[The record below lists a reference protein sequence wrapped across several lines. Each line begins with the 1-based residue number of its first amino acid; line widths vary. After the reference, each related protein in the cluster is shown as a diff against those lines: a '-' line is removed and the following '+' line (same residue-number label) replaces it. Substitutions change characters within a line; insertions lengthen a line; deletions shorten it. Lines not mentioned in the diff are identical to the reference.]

1 MNYIRAKGRGRFKM
15 TVDYMKSVDENTFVS
30 DVIEK
35 SKEKVVIV
43 DFWAPWCGPCKALTP
58 ILESQ
63 AVKNRE
69 HLEVVKVNIDE
80 NQGIASQL
88 RIQSIPAV
96 FAFSDGQPVD
106 GFMGAKTEPDV
117 EKFFDALIK
126 KFSKTNSNISE
137 ELNGLLSEGRFQEV
151 KLTSEELIKSNP
163 SPENYSL
170 LIRSIVGLGDFD
182 EVEQVLKNLTPEIL
196 KDNAVKSAISSY
208 ELLKNND
215 VKDSKKEILDRI
227 KKNPADLDSKMNYS
241 KILFNESNFSECIDI
256 LLEMFEKDREWK
268 DGYAK
273 QQLLLIFDHLG
284 SENEL
289 SQKGRR
295 ALTSLIFV

>member
-1 MNYIRAKGRGRFKM
+1 MIVESIKD
-15 TVDYMKSVDENTFVS
+15 VSENTFVPE
-30 DVIEK
+30 VIEK
-35 SKEKVVIV
+35 SKEKIVIV

-63 AVKNRE
+63 ATKKKE

-80 NQGIASQL
+80 NQSIASQL

-106 GFMGAKTEPDV
+106 GFMGAKTEPEV
-117 EKFFDALIK
+117 EKFLDTLIK
-126 KFSKTNSNISE
+126 KFSKDNSNVSE
-137 ELNGLLSEGRFQEV
+137 EFEILLSEGRFEEV
-151 KLTSEELIKSNP
+151 KLASEELIKSNP

-182 EVEQVLKNLTPEIL
+182 GVEQLIENLSPELL
-196 KDNAVKSAISSY
+196 KDNAVKGAVSSY

-215 VKDSKKEILDRI
+215 VEDSKKEVLD
-227 KKNPADLDSKMNYS
+227 KMEKNPADLDCKMNYS
-241 KILFNESNFSECIDI
+241 KILFKENNFSECIDV
-256 LLEMFEKDREWK
+256 LLEMFRKDQEWK

-273 QQLLLIFDHLG
+273 KQLLLIFDHLG

-289 SQKGRR
+289 SKKGRR

>member
-1 MNYIRAKGRGRFKM
+1 MI
-15 TVDYMKSVDENTFVS
+15 VDTMKSVDENTFVS

-35 SKEKVVIV
+35 SKEKIVIV

-63 AVKNRE
+63 AAKKKE

-96 FAFSDGQPVD
+96 FAFSGGQPVD

-117 EKFFDALIK
+117 EKFFDTLIK
-126 KFSKTNSNISE
+126 KFSKTNSNVSE
-137 ELNGLLSEGRFQEV
+137 ELELLLSEGRFREV

-170 LIRSIVGLGDFD
+170 LIRSIIGLGDFD
-182 EVEQVLKNLTPEIL
+182 EVEQLLKNLTPEIL
-196 KDNAVKSAISSY
+196 KNNAIKSAISSY

-215 VKDSKKEILDRI
+215 VKDSKKEVLDRI
-227 KKNPADLDSKMNYS
+227 TKNPADLDSKMNYS
-241 KILFNESNFSECIDI
+241 KILFNENNFSECIDI
-256 LLEMFEKDREWK
+256 LLEMFRKDKEWK

-273 QQLLLIFDHLG
+273 KQLLLIFDHLG

-289 SQKGRR
+289 SKKGRR
-295 ALTSLIFV
+295 ALTSLVFV

>member
-1 MNYIRAKGRGRFKM
+1 M
-15 TVDYMKSVDENTFVS
+15 TENSMKSVNENTFVS

-35 SKEKVVIV
+35 SKEKIVIV

-63 AVKNRE
+63 AAKKKE
-69 HLEVVKVNIDE
+69 HLDVVKVNIDE

-96 FAFSDGQPVD
+96 FAFSDGKPVD
-106 GFMGAKTEPDV
+106 GFMGAKTESDV

-126 KFSKTNSNISE
+126 KFSKINSSVSE
-137 ELNGLLSEGRFQEV
+137 ELEVLLSEGRFNEV

-227 KKNPADLDSKMNYS
+227 EKNPADLDSKMNYS
-241 KILFNESNFSECIDI
+241 KILFNENNFSECIDI
-256 LLEMFEKDREWK
+256 LLEMFRKDKEWK

-273 QQLLLIFDHLG
+273 KQLLLIFDHLG

-289 SQKGRR
+289 SKKGRR

>member
-1 MNYIRAKGRGRFKM
+1 MI
-15 TVDYMKSVDENTFVS
+15 VDSMKSVDESTFVS

-35 SKEKVVIV
+35 SKEKIVIV

-63 AVKNRE
+63 AAKKKE

-117 EKFFDALIK
+117 EKFFDTLIK
-126 KFSKTNSNISE
+126 KFSKTNPNVSE
-137 ELNGLLSEGRFQEV
+137 ELEVLLSEGRFQEV

-170 LIRSIVGLGDFD
+170 LIRSIIGLGDFD
-182 EVEQVLKNLTPEIL
+182 EVEQLLKNLTPEIL
-196 KDNAVKSAISSY
+196 KNNAIKSAISSY

-215 VKDSKKEILDRI
+215 VKDSKKEVLDRI
-227 KKNPADLDSKMNYS
+227 TKNPADLDSKMNYS
-241 KILFNESNFSECIDI
+241 KILFNENNFSECIDI
-256 LLEMFEKDREWK
+256 LLEMFRKDKEWK

-273 QQLLLIFDHLG
+273 KQLLLIFDHLG

-289 SQKGRR
+289 SKKGRR
-295 ALTSLIFV
+295 ALTSLVFV

>member
-1 MNYIRAKGRGRFKM
+1 MI
-15 TVDYMKSVDENTFVS
+15 VESIKSVDEKTFVS

-35 SKEKVVIV
+35 SKEKIIIV

-63 AVKNRE
+63 ASKKKE
-69 HLEVVKVNIDE
+69 YLEVVKVNIDE

-96 FAFSDGQPVD
+96 FAFSGGQPVD

-126 KFSKTNSNISE
+126 KFSKNSSNVSE
-137 ELNGLLSEGRFQEV
+137 EFEILLSEKRFQEV
-151 KLTSEELIKSNP
+151 KLASEELIKSNP

-170 LIRSIVGLGDFD
+170 LIRSLVGLGDFD
-182 EVEQVLKNLTPEIL
+182 GVEHIIKNLSLEIL
-196 KDNAVKSAISSY
+196 KDNAVKGAVSSY
-208 ELLKNND
+208 ELLKNNE
-215 VKDSKKEILDRI
+215 VEDSKKEVLDRI
-227 KKNPADLDSKMNYS
+227 KENPADLDNKMNYS
-241 KILFNESNFSECIDI
+241 KILFNENNFSECIDV
-256 LLEMFEKDREWK
+256 LLEMFKKDKEWK
-268 DGYAK
+268 EGYAK
-273 QQLLLIFDHLG
+273 KQLLLIFDHLG

-289 SQKGRR
+289 SKKGRR
-295 ALTSLIFV
+295 ALTSLIFN

>member
-1 MNYIRAKGRGRFKM
+1 M
-15 TVDYMKSVDENTFVS
+15 TEDSIKSVNENTFVS

-35 SKEKVVIV
+35 SKEKVVVV

-63 AVKNRE
+63 AAKKKE

-96 FAFSDGQPVD
+96 FAFSDGKPVD
-106 GFMGAKTEPDV
+106 GFMGAKTESDV

-126 KFSKTNSNISE
+126 KFSKINSSVSE
-137 ELNGLLSEGRFQEV
+137 EAEVLLSEGRFEEV

-196 KDNAVKSAISSY
+196 KDNEVKSAISSY

-227 KKNPADLDSKMNYS
+227 EKNPADLDSKMNYS
-241 KILFNESNFSECIDI
+241 KILFNENNFSECIDI
-256 LLEMFEKDREWK
+256 LLEMFRKDKEWK

-273 QQLLLIFDHLG
+273 KQLLLIFDHLG

-289 SQKGRR
+289 SKKGRR

>member
-1 MNYIRAKGRGRFKM
+1 M
-15 TVDYMKSVDENTFVS
+15 TLEPIKDVNENTFAA

-35 SKEKVVIV
+35 SKEKIVIV

-63 AVKNRE
+63 ASKKIE

-80 NQGIASQL
+80 NQTIASQL

-106 GFMGAKTEPDV
+106 GFMGAKTEPEV
-117 EKFFDALIK
+117 EKFFEALIK
-126 KFSKTNSNISE
+126 KFSKNSSSVYE
-137 ELNGLLSEGRFQEV
+137 EINNFLLEERF
-151 KLTSEELIKSNP
+151 EEAKSAAVEIIKTNP
-163 SPENYSL
+163 SAENYSL
-170 LIRSIVGLGDFD
+170 LIRSILGLGDLK
-182 EVEQVLKNLTPEIL
+182 EVQQVIESLTPELL
-196 KDNAVKSAISSY
+196 KDTNVKNAVSSY
-208 ELLKNND
+208 ELIKNN
-215 VKDSKKEILDRI
+215 KIEGSKEDTLDKIKE
-227 KKNPADLDSKMNYS
+227 NPSDLDSKIDYS
-241 KILFNESNFSECIDI
+241 KILFNENNFAECIDV
-256 LLEMFEKDREWK
+256 LLEIYKKDKEWK

-273 QQLLLIFDHLG
+273 KQLLSIFEHLG

-289 SQKGRR
+289 SKKGRR

>member
-1 MNYIRAKGRGRFKM
+1 M
-15 TVDYMKSVDENTFVS
+15 TVESIKSVDENTFVS

-35 SKEKVVIV
+35 SKEKIVIV

-63 AVKNRE
+63 ATKKIE

-96 FAFSDGQPVD
+96 FAFSGGQPVD

-126 KFSKTNSNISE
+126 KFSKNSSNVSE
-137 ELNGLLSEGRFQEV
+137 EFETLLLEKRYQEV
-151 KLTSEELIKSNP
+151 KLASEELIKSNP

-170 LIRSIVGLGDFD
+170 LIRSLVGLGNFD
-182 EVEQVLKNLTPEIL
+182 GVEHVIENLSPEIL
-196 KDNAVKSAISSY
+196 KDNVVKGAISSY
-208 ELLKNND
+208 ELLKDNEVD
-215 VKDSKKEILDRI
+215 DSKKEILDRI
-227 KKNPADLDSKMNYS
+227 NENPADLENKMNYS
-241 KILFNESNFSECIDI
+241 KILFKENNFSECIDV
-256 LLEMFEKDREWK
+256 LLEMFKKDKEWK
-268 DGYAK
+268 EGYAK
-273 QQLLLIFDHLG
+273 KQLLLIFDHLG

-289 SQKGRR
+289 SKKGRR

>member
-1 MNYIRAKGRGRFKM
+1 M
-15 TVDYMKSVDENTFVS
+15 TVDSMKSVNENTFVS

-35 SKEKVVIV
+35 SKEKIVIV

-63 AVKNRE
+63 AAKKIE

-106 GFMGAKTEPDV
+106 GFMGAKTESDV
-117 EKFFDALIK
+117 EKFFDAVIK
-126 KFSKTNSNISE
+126 KFSKINSSVFE
-137 ELNGLLSEGRFQEV
+137 ELEVLLSEGRFNEV

-215 VKDSKKEILDRI
+215 VEDSKKEILDRI
-227 KKNPADLDSKMNYS
+227 EKNPADLDSKMNYS
-241 KILFNESNFSECIDI
+241 KILFNENNFSECIDI
-256 LLEMFEKDREWK
+256 LLEMFRKDKEWK

-273 QQLLLIFDHLG
+273 KQLLLIFDHLG

-289 SQKGRR
+289 SKKGRR

>member
-1 MNYIRAKGRGRFKM
+1 MIVESIKE
-15 TVDYMKSVDENTFVS
+15 VSENTFVP

-35 SKEKVVIV
+35 SKEKILIV
-43 DFWAPWCGPCKALTP
+43 DFWAPWCGPCKTLTP

-63 AVKNRE
+63 ATKKKE

-80 NQGIASQL
+80 NQSIASQL

-106 GFMGAKTEPDV
+106 GFMGAKTEPEV
-117 EKFFDALIK
+117 EKFLDALIK
-126 KFSKTNSNISE
+126 KFSKNNSNVSE
-137 ELNGLLSEGRFQEV
+137 ELELLLSKGRFEEV
-151 KLTSEELIKSNP
+151 KLASKDLIKSKP

-182 EVEQVLKNLTPEIL
+182 GVEQLIQNLSPEIL
-196 KDNAVKSAISSY
+196 KDNAVKGAISSY

-215 VKDSKKEILDRI
+215 VEDDKKEIFDRMQ
-227 KKNPADLDSKMNYS
+227 KNPADLDCKMNYS
-241 KILFNESNFSECIDI
+241 KILFKENNFSECIDV
-256 LLEMFEKDREWK
+256 LLEMFRKDKEWK

-273 QQLLLIFDHLG
+273 KQLLLIFDHLG

>member
-1 MNYIRAKGRGRFKM
+1 MIL
-15 TVDYMKSVDENTFVS
+15 DSMKSVDENTFVS

-35 SKEKVVIV
+35 SKEKIVIV

-63 AVKNRE
+63 AAKKKE

-117 EKFFDALIK
+117 EKFFDTLIK
-126 KFSKTNSNISE
+126 KFSKTNSNVSE
-137 ELNGLLSEGRFQEV
+137 ELELLLSEGRFREV

-170 LIRSIVGLGDFD
+170 LIRSIIGLGDFD
-182 EVEQVLKNLTPEIL
+182 EVEQLLKNLTPEIL
-196 KDNAVKSAISSY
+196 KNNAIKSAISSY

-215 VKDSKKEILDRI
+215 VKDSKKEVLDRI
-227 KKNPADLDSKMNYS
+227 TKNPADLDSKMNYS
-241 KILFNESNFSECIDI
+241 KILFNENNFSECIDI
-256 LLEMFEKDREWK
+256 LLEMFRKDKEWK

-273 QQLLLIFDHLG
+273 KQLLLIFDHLG

-289 SQKGRR
+289 SKKGRR
-295 ALTSLIFV
+295 ALTSLVFV

>member
-1 MNYIRAKGRGRFKM
+1 M
-15 TVDYMKSVDENTFVS
+15 TEDSIKSVNENTFVS

-63 AVKNRE
+63 AAKKRE

-96 FAFSDGQPVD
+96 FAFSDGKPVD
-106 GFMGAKTEPDV
+106 GFMGAKTESDV
-117 EKFFDALIK
+117 EKFFDAVIK
-126 KFSKTNSNISE
+126 KFSKINSSVFE
-137 ELNGLLSEGRFQEV
+137 ELEVLLSEGRFNEV

-208 ELLKNND
+208 ELLKNNN

-227 KKNPADLDSKMNYS
+227 EKNPADLDSKMNYS
-241 KILFNESNFSECIDI
+241 KILFNENNFSECIDI
-256 LLEMFEKDREWK
+256 LLEMFRKDKEWK

-273 QQLLLIFDHLG
+273 KQLLLIFDHLG